1 MSLSKKEKMADENCH
16 RLREFIRSEVQG
28 RRSTLNQGLIDVEKC
43 TDVLTLLLQSPDVFT
58 DEVIVDELIDMML
71 AGVNPSSMLT

>member
-1 MSLSKKEKMADENCH
+1 M
-16 RLREFIRSEVQG
+16 
-28 RRSTLNQGLIDVEKC
+28 NQGLIDVEKC
-43 TDVLTLLLQSPDVFT
+43 TDVLTLLLQSPDIFT